1 MKCTRCDR
9 ELEYKPR
16 RLNEYKYNNSGHGY
30 KQYLSARRHYDLC
43 KKCYKKFKMFI
54 ENEV

>member
-1 MKCTRCDR
+1 MKCTRCNR
-9 ELEYKPR
+9 ELDYKPR